1 MADAIFLNYF
11 IIFII
16 IVNSMNICKKNMS
29 FVSFMNVPI
38 SMVKYLACSLKSYS
52 KVFLFKKAIFY
63 VKIQNFLR
71 ISSNYERNIITLF
84 LVCFLFL
91 CRSDKISEITSK
103 QIFWKGHLIDKNIIC
118 ICFDICIN
126 YVCKESAWLYVFS
139 RIFFYRKWLDVIER
153 ISHFSKMSWYYW
165 SCILFSKF
173 SANKLCKFNSSIKR
187 SLP

>member
-103 QIFWKGHLIDKNIIC
+103 QIFWKGNFINKNIIGVS
-118 ICFDICIN
+118 FNICIN
-126 YVCKESAWLYVFS
+126 YACKEFTWLNVFS
-139 RIFFYRKWLDVIER
+139 CIFFYRKWFNVIKR
-153 ISHFSKMSWYYW
+153 ITHFS
-165 SCILFSKF
+165 
-173 SANKLCKFNSSIKR
+173 
-187 SLP
+187 